1 MELQIKVAMI
11 LEKDMIVYNILSVYE
26 MLPTIYLYIVL
37 PVWRGASR
45 EDEVCIRS
53 ILLWTERV
61 CVIL

>member
-37 PVWRGASR
+37 PV
-45 EDEVCIRS
+45 
-53 ILLWTERV
+53 
-61 CVIL
+61 